1 MKKDEL
7 KTLCNERKIKGISG
21 KNKEELIEMITQR
34 DATPV
39 SAPKNEEKTDVSKM
53 NYSKKTI
60 PELKVICKERK
71 IEGISGKR
79 KQALIDL
86 IKQSESEPKSPS
98 TNKTEYTSK
107 MKCTICKQEG
117 HNKRSCK
124 TMTTPVSAPKNEAK
138 TDIKATAPVK
148 VEPEMNSSITREDA
162 EKSATEWLGES
173 PSLMRDWL
181 VSAIMD
187 RKQHRDIGKVL
198 AYVSEI
204 HVNKWLSEKSG
215 RHVKNVT
222 GESWD
227 GITDDDKK
235 KVRNQIKFRMDAWHF
250 ETTRRNS
257 AKNAETNGTGHV
269 AYRKDE
275 FDMVAIFK
283 PSPTFGITGSTIRCI
298 PVSALI
304 NPAKPDQLIT
314 SIPMAIR
321 KIYDNEE
328 NTLEVIKTLYQIPL

>member
-1 MKKDEL
+1 L
-7 KTLCNERKIKGISG
+7 QNNGYRRF
-21 KNKEELIEMITQR
+21 NKE
-34 DATPV
+34 DYPAY
-39 SAPKNEEKTDVSKM
+39 KM
-53 NYSKKTI
+53 PCSIPFVLPLPHAAAAAAAFFAAKK
-60 PELKVICKERK
+60 P
-71 IEGISGKR
+71 
-79 KQALIDL
+79 
-86 IKQSESEPKSPS
+86 
-98 TNKTEYTSK
+98 
-107 MKCTICKQEG
+107 G

-124 TMTTPVSAPKNEAK
+124 KMTMSVSTPEIDVQ
-138 TDIKATAPVK
+138 TDVKVIPPVK
-148 VEPEMNSSITREDA
+148 VEMSSSITREDA

-215 RHVKNVT
+215 RPVKNIT

-227 GITDDDKK
+227 GVTDDDKK

-283 PSPTFGITGSTIRCI
+283 PSPTFGITDSTIRCI

-304 NPAKPDQLIT
+304 NPSKPDQLIT
-314 SIPMAIR
+314 NIPMAIR

-328 NTLEVIKTLYQIPL
+328 KTLEVIKTLYQTPL